1 MFQTIKN
8 AWKVNDLRNRML
20 FVLFAIVIYRLG
32 ANIPVPYV
40 SSDALNTFM
49 NNAGGSVFG
58 YLNVLS
64 GQAFGS
70 ATLFALSVS
79 PYITASI
86 VVQLLTIALPPLER
100 WAKEEGDEG
109 KKKIDLL
116 TRIITIV
123 LAVITA
129 VGYTILITS
138 KSYSGMTT
146 VDRITDGLTLYAFFQ
161 CTVMVLCYCAGAA
174 IIMWIAHQIDE
185 KGIGN
190 GISMILFA
198 NIVAGFS
205 SLASSLWNI
214 ITNEKFH
221 IWGGILIALACVVV
235 ALAVLVFI
243 VWFTDSERRIP
254 IQYAKQVKGR
264 KMYGGQ
270 KTNLPIKLNMSGV
283 MPIIFASSIVSL
295 PATIAG
301 FFPKVKWLTWIA
313 DNFNY
318 YKWPYLVVF
327 LVLLVLFAFFYI
339 QISFNPVEVANNI
352 RAQGGSIPGYSAGK
366 ATSDQIK
373 KILHR
378 ITLIGAIFLC
388 VIAGVPM
395 LVTVIYEAVTGGA
408 LSAGTADAS
417 LVNIAQI
424 AFGGSSLLIV
434 VGVAIE
440 TVRELE
446 AQLSLRNYKG
456 FLD

>member
-1 MFQTIKN
+1 MFQTLKN
-8 AWKVNDLRNRML
+8 AWRVQDLRNRML
-20 FVLFAIVIYRLG
+20 FTLMIVVLYRLG
-32 ANIPVPYV
+32 ASIPVPYV
-40 SSDALNTFM
+40 SSDAINTFM
-49 NNAGGSVFG
+49 SQAGGSIFG
-58 YLNVLS
+58 YLNILS
-64 GQAFGS
+64 GQAFGQ

-79 PYITASI
+79 PYITSSI
-86 VVQLLTIALPPLER
+86 VVQLLTIAIPPLER
-100 WAKEEGDEG
+100 WAKEEGDAG
-109 KKKIDLL
+109 KKKLDFL
-116 TRIITIV
+116 TRIITVV
-123 LAVITA
+123 LAVLTA

-138 KSYSGMTT
+138 EDYKGMTT
-146 VDRITDGLTLYAFFQ
+146 VDRVTNGLTGTAFFQ
-161 CTVMVLCYCAGAA
+161 CTIMVLCYCAGAA
-174 IIMWIAHQIDE
+174 IIMWLAQQVDD

-190 GISMILFA
+190 GISIILFA
-198 NIVAGFS
+198 NIVAGFTTLGS
-205 SLASSLWNI
+205 SIVNLVTSDKYPWWVGVI
-214 ITNEKFH
+214 IVAVC
-221 IWGGILIALACVVV
+221 IVV

-270 KTNLPIKLNMSGV
+270 KTNLPIKLNMTGV

-301 FFPKVKWLTWIA
+301 FFPKVGWLSWISKH
-313 DNFNY
+313 FNY

-327 LVLLVLFAFFYI
+327 LILLVLFAFFYI

-352 RAQGGSIPGYSAGK
+352 RAQGGSIPGFSTGK
-366 ATSDQIK
+366 ATTDQIK

-378 ITLIGAIFLC
+378 ITLIGAVFLC
-388 VIAGVPM
+388 LIAGLPM
-395 LVTVIYEAVTGGA
+395 LVTVIYEAASRGA
-408 LSAGTADAS
+408 LTAGTADAS
-417 LVNIAQI
+417 LVSFAQI

-446 AQLSLRNYKG
+446 AQLSLRSYKG

>member
-8 AWKVNDLRNRML
+8 AWKVPDLRNRML
-20 FVLFAIVIYRLG
+20 FVIIAIVVYRLG
-32 ANIPVPYV
+32 ASIPVPYV
-40 SSDALNTFM
+40 NPEAIKSFTTAS
-49 NNAGGSVFG
+49 GGSIFA
-58 YLNVLS
+58 YMNLLS
-64 GQAFGS
+64 GQAFGN

-86 VVQLLTIALPPLER
+86 VVQLLTIAIPKLES
-100 WAKEEGDEG
+100 WAKEGGDEG

-116 TRIITIV
+116 TRIITV
-123 LAVITA
+123 ALAVLTA

-138 KSYSGMTT
+138 KSYSGMTS
-146 VDRITDGLTLYAFFQ
+146 VDRITNGLTGKAFFQ
-161 CTVMVLCYCAGAA
+161 CTVMVLCYCAGAS
-174 IIMWIAHQIDE
+174 IIMWISQLIDN

-190 GISMILFA
+190 GISIILFA

-205 SLASSLWNI
+205 TLAGSIENMITGDTFPTWLGI
-214 ITNEKFH
+214 I
-221 IWGGILIALACVVV
+221 IAVVCVVV

-301 FFPKVKWLTWIA
+301 FFPSNKVLSWIA
-313 DNFNY
+313 KHFNPY
-318 YKWPYLVVF
+318 TWAYLVVF

-352 RAQGGSIPGYSAGK
+352 RTNGGSIPGFSAGK

-373 KILHR
+373 KILNR
-378 ITLIGAIFLC
+378 ITFIGAIFLC
-388 VIAGVPM
+388 IIAGVPM
-395 LVTVIYEAVTGGA
+395 LVAVIYNTATGGG
-408 LSAGTADAS
+408 LVNGTADAS
-417 LVNIAQI
+417 LVNFAQI